1 MADSKRKDIE
11 GFPSSKKDNPQSE
24 IGNRQSNG
32 RVGYLEV
39 LRSNRD
45 FRNLWLGQV
54 VSELGDWF
62 SIIALF
68 NLLLQLTNRA
78 QSVGWFLIIIHLPS
92 VIVGPVAG
100 LLIDRLDRKRLMIWM
115 DAVRAVLVLGYLLV
129 NQAHQIWIVYLTATL
144 EVAILTVFEPARTA
158 LVPNICRPRELVAAN
173 AISSVTWSAML
184 TIGAAAGGF
193 VAAIFGRQVCYV
205 LNSLSFVISA
215 LFISRVRNPSRPGA
229 AERRPATGM
238 GLVQATTREIQDGF
252 RYLRAHPPVLAL
264 LLVKMGW
271 GLGGGILLVLSVFGE
286 KIFPVMGSGAAGIGC
301 SMPLADLEPH
311 WARSQPGGW
320 QEKGPLR

>member
-1 MADSKRKDIE
+1 MGSRIPKETIRNLKSAIRNRN
-11 GFPSSKKDNPQSE
+11 NP
-24 IGNRQSNG
+24 QSNG
-32 RVGYLEV
+32 RVGYLEL
-39 LRSNRD
+39 LRTNRD

-115 DAVRAVLVLGYLLV
+115 DALRAVLVLGYLLV
-129 NQAHQIWIVYLTATL
+129 HQAHQIWIVYLTATL

-158 LVPNICRPRELVAAN
+158 LVPGICRPRELVAAN
-173 AISSVTWSAML
+173 AISSATWSAML
-184 TIGAAAGGF
+184 TIGAAVGGF

-205 LNSLSFVISA
+205 LNSVSFVISA
-215 LFISRVRNPSRPGA
+215 LFISRVSNPTRPGA
-229 AERRPATGM
+229 AERRPAKEWGWSRRPC
-238 GLVQATTREIQDGF
+238 GIF
-252 RYLRAHPPVLAL
+252 R
-264 LLVKMGW
+264 MDS
-271 GLGGGILLVLSVFGE
+271 GI
-286 KIFPVMGSGAAGIGC
+286 C
-301 SMPLADLEPH
+301 
-311 WARSQPGGW
+311 
-320 QEKGPLR
+320 